1 MPTEGVMR
9 TLVCVLCLS
18 LVGQVFAADTK
29 RYAPT
34 WESIDSRPTPQ
45 WWSDAKFGIFIHW
58 GVYSVPS
65 FAPKGEYAEWYW
77 ERIGKPGNPDPASK
91 DALLRKEARAFHERV
106 YGKDF
111 PYFDF
116 APRFRAEMFDA
127 DQWASIFKRSG
138 AKYVVLVSKHHDG
151 FALWPSAQANQSWG
165 RPWNAVDQGPRRD
178 LAGELTAAVRRQHL
192 EMGFYFSLY
201 EWFNPLW
208 VQKKYDAYIQQHM
221 FPQFKDLVTRYS
233 PAVIFSDGEWEL
245 PSEQWRAPE
254 LLAWLYNDSPVADK
268 VVVND
273 RWGRETRHHH
283 GGYYTTE
290 YGAGLPGA
298 THPWEENRG
307 IGFSYG
313 YNRNENL
320 EDYATGQ
327 RLLLTLIDTVS
338 RGGNLLLNVGP
349 TADGRIPVVMQERLA
364 YLGQWLDRNG
374 EAIYG
379 TRTFRDG
386 AQWTSGRRQEVDT
399 STNYR
404 AKYDVEQLTLHPAA
418 GDARKEILFTRKGS
432 TLYAILPLYPSGA
445 LTLGD
450 LKLPKD
456 ARVSLLGS
464 PHTNVTWRQK
474 GGEVVIIPPSVA
486 DGELSFEGPR
496 VFRIENAIRMDR
508 DAAPS
513 GSSPSAAR

>member
-1 MPTEGVMR
+1 MTR
-9 TLVCVLCLS
+9 LLAVLGLIS
-18 LVGQVFAADTK
+18 AGNVLAADAK
-29 RYAPT
+29 HYQPT
-34 WESIDSRPTPQ
+34 WESIDSRPTPA

-77 ERIGKPGNPDPASK
+77 ERLGRPGDPDPGSK
-91 DALLRKEARAFHERV
+91 DAAIRRETRAFHERV

-127 DQWASIFKRSG
+127 DQWAALFKRSG

-151 FALWPSAQANQSWG
+151 FALWPSRQANEGWG
-165 RPWNAVDQGPRRD
+165 RRWNAVDEGPHRD

-208 VQKKYDAYIQQHM
+208 TAKKYDEYVRQHM

-233 PAVIFSDGEWEL
+233 PSVIFSDGEWEL
-245 PSEQWRAPE
+245 PSDQWHAPE

-273 RWGRETRHHH
+273 RWGKETRHHH

-320 EDYATGQ
+320 DDYATGQ
-327 RLLLTLIDTVS
+327 RLLLTLLDTVS

-364 YLGQWLDRNG
+364 YLGQWLEKNG

-386 AQWTSGRRQEVDT
+386 AQWTAGRRQAVDT
-399 STNYR
+399 TTNYR
-404 AKYDVEQLTLHPAA
+404 AKYDVEALTLHPAP
-418 GDARKEILFTRKGS
+418 GDARKEILFTRKGD
-432 TLYAILPLYPSGA
+432 TVYAILPLFPRGA
-445 LTLGD
+445 LTIRD
-450 LKLPKD
+450 LDLAKG
-456 ARVSLLGS
+456 ARVSLLGTTL
-464 PHTNVTWRQK
+464 TNLAWRKRKDGIEVSMPALDVTALPFDGAAVLK
-474 GGEVVIIPPSVA
+474 IEGVA
-486 DGELSFEGPR
+486 VQQD
-496 VFRIENAIRMDR
+496 I
-508 DAAPS
+508 AP
-513 GSSPSAAR
+513 

>member
-1 MPTEGVMR
+1 MR
-9 TLVCVLCLS
+9 IEAIGWSAALCL
-18 LVGQVFAADTK
+18 FAAANALGQATAPR
-29 RYAPT
+29 RYEPT
-34 WESIDSRPTPQ
+34 WESIDSRPTPA

-58 GVYSVPS
+58 GVYSVPA

-77 ERIGKPGNPDPASK
+77 NRLAAPAEHDLS
-91 DALLRKEARAFHERV
+91 ANEARIRRETREFHARV

-127 DQWASIFKRSG
+127 DQWAAVFKRSG

-151 FALWPSAQANQSWG
+151 FALWPSRQADETWG
-165 RPWNAVDQGPRRD
+165 RRWNAVDEGPHRD
-178 LAGELTAAVRRQHL
+178 LAGELTTAVRKQQL

-208 VQKKYDAYIQQHM
+208 VDKQYEKYVRQHM

-233 PAVIFSDGEWEL
+233 PSVIFSDGEWEL
-245 PSEQWRAPE
+245 PSEQWHAPE

-320 EDYATGQ
+320 DDYSTGP
-327 RLLLTLIDTVS
+327 RLLLTLLDTVS

-364 YLGQWLDRNG
+364 YLGQWLASNG

-386 AQWTSGRRQEVDT
+386 AQWTAGRRQEVDT

-404 AKYDVEQLTLHPAA
+404 AKYDVEQLTLHPAP
-418 GDARKEILFTRKGS
+418 GDARKEILFTRKDQA
-432 TLYAILPLYPSGA
+432 LYAILPLYPAGT
-445 LTLGD
+445 LTIRD
-450 LKLPKD
+450 LRLPKNG
-456 ARVSLLGS
+456 RISLLGS
-464 PHTNVTWRQK
+464 RHTNVRWRQEGK
-474 GGEVVIIPPSVA
+474 DVVITLPSVA
-486 DGELSFEGPR
+486 DGELPFEGPR
-496 VFRIENAIRMDR
+496 TLKIEGAI
-508 DAAPS
+508 
-513 GSSPSAAR
+513 GIG

>member
-1 MPTEGVMR
+1 MKR
-9 TLVCVLCLS
+9 AWVLAS
-18 LVGQVFAADTK
+18 LMMAANVLAADAK
-29 RYAPT
+29 RYEPN
-34 WESIDSRPTPQ
+34 WDSIDSRPTPD

-91 DALLRKEARAFHERV
+91 DALLRKEARAFHQRV

-151 FALWPSAQANQSWG
+151 FALWPSQQANQSWG
-165 RPWNAVDQGPRRD
+165 RPWNAVDEGPHRD
-178 LAGELTAAVRRQHL
+178 LAGELTAAVRRQNL

-208 VQKKYDAYIQQHM
+208 VQKKYDTYIQQHM

-233 PAVIFSDGEWEL
+233 PAVIFADGEWEL
-245 PSEQWRAPE
+245 PSDQWRAPE

-320 EDYATGQ
+320 DDYATGQ
-327 RLLLTLIDTVS
+327 RLLLTLLDTVS

-364 YLGQWLDRNG
+364 YLGQWLDKNG

-386 AQWTSGRRQEVDT
+386 AQWTAGRRQEVDT

-404 AKYDVEQLTLHPAA
+404 AKYDVEQLTLHPAP

-432 TLYAILPLYPSGA
+432 TVYATLPLYPSGP
-445 LTLGD
+445 LTIHD
-450 LKLPKD
+450 LKLPKG

-464 PHTNVTWRQK
+464 DHSNIGWRQK
-474 GGEVVIIPPSVA
+474 GDDVVISTPSLA
-486 DGELSFEGPR
+486 DGELGFEGPR
-496 VFRIENAIRMDR
+496 TFRIENAIRTDK

-513 GSSPSAAR
+513 GSSPSATR

>member
-1 MPTEGVMR
+1 MYR
-9 TLVCVLCLS
+9 LLVVCLAIAGNS
-18 LVGQVFAADTK
+18 FAADAQR
-29 RYAPT
+29 RYEPT
-34 WESIDSRPTPQ
+34 WDSIDSRPTPS

-58 GVYSVPS
+58 GVYSVPA

-77 ERIGKPGNPDPASK
+77 ERIGKPGNPDPASR
-91 DALLRKEARAFHERV
+91 DARLRKEARDFHARV

-111 PYFDF
+111 PYYDF
-116 APRFRAEMFDA
+116 APQFRAELFDA
-127 DQWASIFKRSG
+127 DRWAAMFKRSG

-151 FALWPSAQANQSWG
+151 FALWPSQQANASWG
-165 RPWNAVDQGPRRD
+165 RPWNAMDAGPHRD
-178 LAGELTAAVRRQHL
+178 LVGEIATAVRRQGL

-208 VQKKYDAYIQQHM
+208 MCKQYDMYVRQHM

-233 PAVIFSDGEWEL
+233 PSVIFADGEWEL
-245 PSEQWRAPE
+245 PSEQWHAPE

-273 RWGRETRHHH
+273 RWGQETRHHH

-290 YGAGLPGA
+290 YGAGLPDA

-320 EDYATGQ
+320 DDYATGQ
-327 RLLLTLIDTVS
+327 RLLLTLLDTVS

-349 TADGRIPVVMQERLA
+349 TADGRIPVVMQDRLA
-364 YLGQWLDRNG
+364 YLGQWLDANG

-379 TRTFRDG
+379 TRTFREG
-386 AQWTSGRRQEVDT
+386 AQWTEGRRQEVDT
-399 STNYR
+399 STDFR
-404 AKYDVEQLTLHPAA
+404 AKYDVEQLTLHPAP
-418 GDARKEILFTRKGS
+418 GDARKEILFTRRGS
-432 TLYAILPLYPSGA
+432 TLYAILPRYPQGS
-445 LTLGD
+445 LTIRGLRI
-450 LKLPKD
+450 PKD

-464 PHTNVTWRQK
+464 DHSGIAWRRK
-474 GGEVVIIPPSVA
+474 GNDVVIAMPTIA
-486 DGELSFEGPR
+486 DGELPFDGPR
-496 VFRIENAIRMDR
+496 TLRIDNAIRTDT